1 MAMLAEMYLL
11 NLENKL
17 RANPNEAP
25 RVVST
30 SPFVRYDMKKT
41 TVTRTAS
48 TK

>member
-1 MAMLAEMYLL
+1 MLAEMYLL
-11 NLENKL
+11 QLEAKL

-30 SPFVRYDMKKT
+30 SPFVRFDMKKPAAT
-41 TVTRTAS
+41 QTAS

>member
-1 MAMLAEMYLL
+1 MLAEMYLL
-11 NLENKL
+11 QLEARL

-30 SPFVRYDMKKT
+30 SPFVRFDIRK
-41 TVTRTAS
+41 AAAPQAAP